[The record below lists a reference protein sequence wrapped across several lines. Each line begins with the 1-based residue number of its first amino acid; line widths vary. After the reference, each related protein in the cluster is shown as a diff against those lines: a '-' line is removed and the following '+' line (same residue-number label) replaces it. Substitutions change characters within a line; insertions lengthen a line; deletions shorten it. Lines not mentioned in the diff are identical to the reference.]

1 MSVIAMEIGGT
12 KQQIAVGNPDG
23 SILELRSVKLGEK
36 TNPQNIISWLD
47 ENVWQLIKKY
57 GARSAVIGYGGPV
70 DLNTGTVIWSVQ
82 VDGWQ
87 NINLE
92 EHFRYKYGIK
102 CRVLNDSDCGGYGE
116 LKCGAGRGSRKM
128 FYTNIGTGVGGSI
141 FIDGK
146 LYTGSGRGSGELG
159 HTWTFDYHTGKLD
172 ELEKICRGPAVEN
185 YLNTAGNIPEDSM
198 LYPLIGEGK
207 RISCADLGAAAKEG
221 DAFSCAELDSFSE
234 SFACALSNA
243 VTLLAPDCIVIGGGL
258 ANLGELLIGRIRERL
273 KKYVYPAFD
282 GYYEV
287 KKSELLDA
295 AVIVGALAATE
306 FI

>member
-102 CRVLNDSDCGGYGE
+102 C
-116 LKCGAGRGSRKM
+116 
-128 FYTNIGTGVGGSI
+128 
-141 FIDGK
+141 
-146 LYTGSGRGSGELG
+146 
-159 HTWTFDYHTGKLD
+159 
-172 ELEKICRGPAVEN
+172 
-185 YLNTAGNIPEDSM
+185 LNT
-198 LYPLIGEGK
+198 
-207 RISCADLGAAAKEG
+207 
-221 DAFSCAELDSFSE
+221 
-234 SFACALSNA
+234 
-243 VTLLAPDCIVIGGGL
+243 VIT
-258 ANLGELLIGRIRERL
+258 A
-273 KKYVYPAFD
+273 
-282 GYYEV
+282 
-287 KKSELLDA
+287 
-295 AVIVGALAATE
+295 
-306 FI
+306 